1 MLRQRV
7 ISAAVFLPILFVA
20 IWFGDPWFSIVVA
33 IAALLGA
40 IEFYAMFTT
49 ERWQPLTCF
58 GTIWVL
64 FFISNAYYA
73 HSYSSESTWILV
85 TSSLI
90 ASAIIFSLL
99 LVILQGSPREKIL
112 YNWAWILAGVFY
124 VGWLLGHWIL
134 LMNSGEDYGW
144 DGRDWVLLA
153 LFSTF
158 AVDTTAYFTGRAFG
172 RHKLA
177 PAISPAKT
185 WEGAVGGLVGAIA
198 AVVILALILEEPLDI
213 GYGKLVVIGFLVG
226 VFAQLGDLAESKL
239 KRIMGVKESGSLIP
253 GHGGILD
260 RLDSVV
266 FTGVVVYYCLRWF
279 IG

>member
-1 MLRQRV
+1 
-7 ISAAVFLPILFVA
+7 
-20 IWFGDPWFSIVVA
+20 
-33 IAALLGA
+33 
-40 IEFYAMFTT
+40 
-49 ERWQPLTCF
+49 
-58 GTIWVL
+58 
-64 FFISNAYYA
+64 
-73 HSYSSESTWILV
+73 
-85 TSSLI
+85 
-90 ASAIIFSLL
+90 
-99 LVILQGSPREKIL
+99 
-112 YNWAWILAGVFY
+112 
-124 VGWLLGHWIL
+124 
-134 LMNSGEDYGW
+134 MNSGEDYGW